1 MAAPAQGFSAVEHR
15 LQSLL
20 ADARSRSLG
29 QYRPRFERQAASKK
43 NFEPTP
49 ATLIIDSQ
57 SVKTNYEGE
66 ARGFHGGKKVK
77 GRSRQI
83 AVDSQGQI
91 WAVHVHAANLSDT
104 KEGCTLGDDAMR
116 QLPSVK
122 AWNADAG
129 YRGSFVEHMKI
140 RWERPVHI
148 SQRIVDGF
156 AVLPRRWVVER
167 TFAWFNGQRR
177 LSKDYE
183 KTTASSRSM
192 IFIAAIA
199 RNLRSI
205 MKCF

>member
-1 MAAPAQGFSAVEHR
+1 MVHR
-15 LQSLL
+15 LQPLL
-20 ADARSRSLG
+20 AHARARGLG
-29 QYRPRFERQAASKK
+29 KDRAGSERKASKK
-43 NFEPTP
+43 NGHASTP

-57 SVKTNYEGE
+57 TVKTHYDGQ

-91 WAVHVHAANLSDT
+91 WAVHVHAGNLADT
-104 KEGCTLGDDAMR
+104 KEGCTLADKIMPV
-116 QLPSVK
+116 LPEVK

-129 YRGSFVEHMKI
+129 YRGSFVDHLQTL
-140 RWERPVHI
+140 WNTTVFI

-183 KTTASSRSM
+183 KTTASSEAM
-192 IFIAAIA
+192 ILIAAFA
-199 RNLRSI
+199 RNLRS
-205 MKCF
+205 FPFS